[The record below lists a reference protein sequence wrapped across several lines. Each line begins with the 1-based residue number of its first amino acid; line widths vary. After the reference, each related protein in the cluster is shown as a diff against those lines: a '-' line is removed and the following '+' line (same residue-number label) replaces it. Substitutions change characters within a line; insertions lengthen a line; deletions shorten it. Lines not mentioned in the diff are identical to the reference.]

1 MVTTGSAQAALRFAD
16 EAFADRIRESL
27 EAVEERLLKAVD
39 TDQPLLR
46 QSGSHLIDAGGKRFR
61 PMLTM
66 VCAHLGDPSRHG
78 ILESAVALELTHLAT
93 LYHDDVMDDASV
105 RRGAPS
111 ANARWNNSIAILT
124 GDYLFSQAAQI
135 MADLGPEAVR
145 SQAQT
150 FARLVRG
157 QVNETMPR
165 PEGIDAIE
173 WHLQILSEK
182 TGSLIAT
189 CARFGAWFAG
199 ADAETV
205 AVAEEFGEVI
215 GVAFQLSDDII
226 DIASEHSGKTP
237 GTDLLEG
244 VPTLPTLYA
253 LAGTDPAEA
262 SLRELVAGPVPEDRL
277 EEALALLRASSALE
291 QARATLDKYRRRARR
306 LASSL
311 PECPARSALLDICDY
326 MTERDS

>member
-1 MVTTGSAQAALRFAD
+1 MVTTGSAQTALRFTD
-16 EAFADRIRESL
+16 ESFADRIRESL

-46 QSGSHLIDAGGKRFR
+46 QSGSHLINAGGKRFR
-61 PMLTM
+61 PMLTLA
-66 VCAHLGDPSRHG
+66 CSHLGDPGRPG

-93 LYHDDVMDDASV
+93 LYHDDVMDEAAV
-105 RRGAPS
+105 RRGAAS
-111 ANARWNNSIAILT
+111 ANARWDNSVAILT

-135 MADLGPEAVR
+135 MAELGPEAVR
-145 SQAQT
+145 AQALT

-157 QVNETMPR
+157 QINETMPR
-165 PEGIDAIE
+165 PEGIDAVE
-173 WHLQILSEK
+173 WHLEILSEK

-189 CARFGAWFAG
+189 CAKFGAWFAG
-199 ADAETV
+199 AEAATI

-226 DIASEHSGKTP
+226 DIASDQSGKTP

-244 VPTLPTLYA
+244 VPTLPVLYA

-262 SLRELVAGPVPEDRL
+262 ALRDLVAGPVPEDRL
-277 EEALALLRASSALE
+277 DEALRLLRASSALDE
-291 QARATLDKYRRRARR
+291 ARATLDQYRKRARN
-306 LASSL
+306 LAASL
-311 PECPARSALLDICDY
+311 PEGPARGALLDVCDY

>member
-1 MVTTGSAQAALRFAD
+1 MTTGSAQTALRFTD
-16 EAFADRIRESL
+16 ESFADRIRESL

-46 QSGSHLIDAGGKRFR
+46 QSGSHLINAGGKRFR
-61 PMLTM
+61 PMLTLA
-66 VCAHLGDPSRHG
+66 CSHLGDPGRPG

-93 LYHDDVMDDASV
+93 LYHDDVMDEAAV
-105 RRGAPS
+105 RRGAAS
-111 ANARWNNSIAILT
+111 ANARWDNSVAILT

-135 MADLGPEAVR
+135 MAELGPEAVR
-145 SQAQT
+145 AQALT

-157 QVNETMPR
+157 QINETMPR
-165 PEGIDAIE
+165 PEGIDAVE
-173 WHLQILSEK
+173 WHLEILSEK

-189 CARFGAWFAG
+189 CAKFGAWFAG
-199 ADAETV
+199 AEAATI

-226 DIASEHSGKTP
+226 DIASDQSGKTP

-244 VPTLPTLYA
+244 VPTLPVLYA

-262 SLRELVAGPVPEDRL
+262 ALRDLVAGPVPEDRL
-277 EEALALLRASSALE
+277 DEALRLLRASSALDE
-291 QARATLDKYRRRARR
+291 ARATLDQYRKRARN
-306 LASSL
+306 LAASL
-311 PECPARSALLDICDY
+311 PEGPARGALLDVCDY